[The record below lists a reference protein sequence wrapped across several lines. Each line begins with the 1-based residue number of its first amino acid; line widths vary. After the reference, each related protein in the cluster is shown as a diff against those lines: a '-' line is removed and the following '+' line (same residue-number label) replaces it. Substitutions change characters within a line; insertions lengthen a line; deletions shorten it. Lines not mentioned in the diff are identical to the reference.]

1 MPVSGAGTIRSIA
14 AASVLHFASRC
25 RAYTGGQTSYTTVS
39 RDAVHFSRSALR
51 KQGRTVSVRTCD
63 DGVAAQCELA
73 QRLPVRQRVL
83 REAVHEHHHRLGRA
97 IRQHQV
103 NSKPAFWPRDGNLA
117 PRRRPAELALL
128 LRGASKCG
136 RRCWSD
142 VRVGRAG
149 KGERPQNSSSASLVV
164 SNRTS
169 KSGHRKRP
177 LRRRSPLARGITRAA
192 GGGRVASIAPVSHH
206 SAVVVT
212 TPNSSSTRPNS
223 GNTRVLARGNVAR
236 AIYSTRQ

>member
-1 MPVSGAGTIRSIA
+1 M
-14 AASVLHFASRC
+14 
-25 RAYTGGQTSYTTVS
+25 
-39 RDAVHFSRSALR
+39 
-51 KQGRTVSVRTCD
+51 RTCD
-63 DGVAAQCELA
+63 DGVAAECELA

-103 NSKPAFWPRDGNLA
+103 NSKISTAFWPRDGNLA

-149 KGERPQNSSSASLVV
+149 KGERPQNSSSA
-164 SNRTS
+164 NRTS

-177 LRRRSPLARGITRAA
+177 LRRRSPLEIIT
-192 GGGRVASIAPVSHH
+192 GELPMGSIIFISLALIFLSRNLFVI
-206 SAVVVT
+206 
-212 TPNSSSTRPNS
+212 S
-223 GNTRVLARGNVAR
+223 GVFWGVM
-236 AIYSTRQ
+236 

>member
-1 MPVSGAGTIRSIA
+1 M
-14 AASVLHFASRC
+14 
-25 RAYTGGQTSYTTVS
+25 
-39 RDAVHFSRSALR
+39 
-51 KQGRTVSVRTCD
+51 RTCD
-63 DGVAAQCELA
+63 DGVAAECELA

-103 NSKPAFWPRDGNLA
+103 NSKISTAFWPRDGNLA

-149 KGERPQNSSSASLVV
+149 KGERPQNSSKPHLEEWAPEAPVAPQVAL
-164 SNRTS
+164 
-169 KSGHRKRP
+169 G
-177 LRRRSPLARGITRAA
+177 ARHHTGR
-192 GGGRVASIAPVSHH
+192 GGGAHGEHRAVSHH

-223 GNTRVLARGNVAR
+223 GNTRVLARGNEAR